1 MIRILPRRR
10 NGFSFVLATITVEG
24 RLHLEA
30 EHCDMAGARSWI
42 MATLNRLQA
51 ESRRAAA

>member
-10 NGFSFVLATITVEG
+10 NGISFVLATITVEG
-24 RLHLEA
+24 RLHLES
-30 EHCDMAGARSWI
+30 ECLDEAGARSWI

-51 ESRRAAA
+51 ESRRAA